1 MNTQEK
7 IDMGFDV
14 RKVPETPKSKSN
26 QNRDIDQN
34 KIQNPYAKKYM
45 EDKKT
50 LVVKENI
57 VGMLTNVK
65 RKRNFESTNETI
77 KFLCDLEK
85 ELTKKQMLKEFAKCP
100 DCGASMSIDHVK
112 KIHQHVD
119 KNVECYG
126 CLERGHKIGWGEEER
141 KAIANAMLEREKAKK
156 VQTEQS
162 DQTDANDEDEINDE
176 RKEIPKP
183 ILVEYTAKQRA
194 ML

>member
-7 IDMGFDV
+7 KNMGFDV
-14 RKVPETPKSKSN
+14 RDISEVLERPERKSN
-26 QNRDIDQN
+26 KIES
-34 KIQNPYAKKYM
+34 KAIQNPYAKKYM

-65 RKRNFESTNETI
+65 RKRNFDSTNETI

-85 ELTKKQMLKEFAKCP
+85 ELTQKQMLVEFAKCP

-119 KNVECYG
+119 KDSGCYG
-126 CLERGHKIGWGEEER
+126 CLERGHKIESSIDKEKVVEN
-141 KAIANAMLEREKAKK
+141 ANDKKRLKDEQSEQIDTKDEQNDEKEWTRSGF
-156 VQTEQS
+156 TEQ
-162 DQTDANDEDEINDE
+162 Q
-176 RKEIPKP
+176 KEI
-183 ILVEYTAKQRA
+183 LRNQR
-194 ML
+194 